1 MDNNEIDYKRA
12 AEQLRKDELHY
23 TYIEEVFNDLD
34 KIVSTFFNKN
44 F

>member
-23 TYIEEVFNDLD
+23 TYIEEVLM
-34 KIVSTFFNKN
+34 I
-44 F
+44 